1 MHRVHE
7 PHWLSMA
14 ATGGCPSMRPW
25 AGELNGSL
33 AFALANV
40 LLWYGVVALL
50 YHRRI
55 FIKV

>member
-1 MHRVHE
+1 MPIEDGESTSAYAWIYRELFV
-7 PHWLSMA
+7 
-14 ATGGCPSMRPW
+14 PW

-50 YHRRI
+50 YHHRI